1 MDAANVHEVVTMQAA
16 VFSYG
21 PSTLSLDLP
30 ATLTRLSEAGPCPTQ
45 TLAAGKHPLVRGIY
59 RVSSATALTLS
70 ASLHCDI
77 YPFEAGYP
85 VLPSPA
91 RMFGRFAAGFPEVS
105 QRWLCEAFEARS
117 LDSLGASTLARFAI
131 VAYGP
136 ATVTVDRELTLSTF
150 PLASSADRKVGPGKV
165 ALGPGLYRVIAP
177 ATTAIAADEQ
187 SDVLVV
193 INEKDDVPTIASRLG
208 RFSAVFPNLSQAD
221 VRSYFPAIA
230 RDVELRWLQPTTLVG
245 VAPAPR

>member
-1 MDAANVHEVVTMQAA
+1 MDATNVHEVVTMQAA

-30 ATLTRLSEAGPCPTQ
+30 ATLTFLSEAGPCTAQ
-45 TLAAGKHPLVRGIY
+45 ALAAGKHPLVRGIY
-59 RVSSATALTLS
+59 RVSSATALTLGG
-70 ASLHCDI
+70 SLHCDI

-91 RMFGRFAAGFPEVS
+91 RMFGRFAAAFPQVS
-105 QRWLCEAFEARS
+105 YRWLCQAFEASS
-117 LDSLGASTLARFAI
+117 LDSVSVSKLARFAI

-136 ATVTVDRELTLSTF
+136 ATVIVDRELTLSTF

-165 ALGPGLYRVIAP
+165 ALAPGLYRVVAP
-177 ATTAIAADEQ
+177 ATTAIAADEH
-187 SDVLVV
+187 SDVSMV
-193 INEKDDVPTIASRLG
+193 INDKDGIPDIASLLG
-208 RFSAVFPNLSQAD
+208 RFSAVFPYLSQAD
-221 VRSYFPAIA
+221 VSSYFPAIA